1 LPARKSI
8 SRTGSS
14 RSGTP
19 RYTTAS
25 LVQTLRSLA
34 DALAALDVAHASVK
48 DGVVALRATETKVA
62 PVIRDYTTFL
72 RATFSNATAQ
82 LGDFGVQAHKARQPL
97 VTEKR
102 VVATAKLKATRKAR
116 GTTSKK
122 QKLAVKGDVT
132 GVVMTPVTHPA
143 PASPPATPAGPAPAA
158 ARAAHRSRG
167 APGGCPSRPHEPSC
181 GRAGHPPA
189 FFCAP
194 TSPVLGTQRE
204 VARRPR
210 AQGRQRVGCAGLN

>member
-1 LPARKSI
+1 MSTFSAVKNKATALARVQALI
-8 SRTGSS
+8 A
-14 RSGTP
+14 GTEKHFP
-19 RYTTAS
+19 NGQFTLGNTTYTTAS

-72 RATFSNATAQ
+72 RATFSNAMAQ
-82 LGDFGVQAHKARQPL
+82 LGDFGVQAHKVRQPL

-143 PASPPATPAGPAPAA
+143 PASPPATWVMEPSSRRPSCRSVAGCDPPW
-158 ARAAHRSRG
+158 HT
-167 APGGCPSRPHEPSC
+167 APGGLSRS
-181 GRAGHPPA
+181 G
-189 FFCAP
+189 
-194 TSPVLGTQRE
+194 S
-204 VARRPR
+204 
-210 AQGRQRVGCAGLN
+210 